1 MQVPTDGPDSE
12 VQRDDSLSSSPCE
25 FMLRLDQDLQDL
37 GFPGLYEKEAA
48 PASRKRKKLEKT
60 SKEKTKAENRAANT
74 LRYHT
79 HPLKC
84 HVCAGNRYSDQLEA
98 ELPDWLK
105 DIDLGDSEMEELVCV
120 CLGSCCVLVCALKAD
135 WADTHPPWVLEVLI
149 CAACKAQKA
158 QAQPTLIN
166 LHKQNKWYI

>member
-84 HVCAGNRYSDQLEA
+84 HVCAGNMYSDQLEA

-120 CLGSCCVLVCALKAD
+120 CLGSCCVCWFAHWRRIGQIRIPRGCLRSSSA
-135 WADTHPPWVLEVLI
+135 PPVR
-149 CAACKAQKA
+149 
-158 QAQPTLIN
+158 
-166 LHKQNKWYI
+166 HKRHKLNQH